1 VDPYAWAIDPDTLI
15 VVPAHVFAYVLI
27 TRRFPASP
35 WRWASFLTAHAL
47 ILIVSNS
54 PVNTIALNY
63 LLSVHLLQNV
73 VYAEWAPGLAVLG
86 LPAAFAA
93 WAARYR
99 LVRIATHPAFALPVW
114 LATYFTWH
122 VPAIYDAALD
132 HHSLLHVEHGM
143 YFWTG
148 VLVWWPVLHGRMH
161 SGAKAGYLFAAF
173 VLASP
178 LGLLLALVP
187 RAAYDT
193 YVHAPERLWG
203 LSPLADQQLAGAT
216 MATEQAAVFFAVF
229 ALYFARFMREQEA
242 LEEEVTPDSS

>member
-1 VDPYAWAIDPDTLI
+1 MDPYAWEIDPDTLI
-15 VVPAHVFAYVLI
+15 VVPAHLVAYYIV
-27 TRRFPASP
+27 TRRFPASR
-35 WRWASFLTAHAL
+35 WRWAAFLAAHAL
-47 ILIVSNS
+47 ILAVSNS
-54 PVNTIALNY
+54 PVNTLALGY
-63 LLSVHLLQNV
+63 LLSAHLLQNV

-86 LPAAFAA
+86 LPPAFAA
-93 WAARYR
+93 WVARYR
-99 LVRIATHPAFALPVW
+99 LVRIVTHPAFALPVW

-122 VPAIYDAALD
+122 VPLLYDAALD
-132 HHSLLHVEHGM
+132 HHALLHLEHGM

-148 VLVWWPVLHGRMH
+148 MLVWWPVIHGRMH

-193 YVHAPERLWG
+193 YVHAPERIWG
-203 LSPLADQQLAGAT
+203 LSPLADQQLAGVT
-216 MATEQAAVFFAVF
+216 MAGEQAIVFFAVF

-242 LEEEVTPDSS
+242 LEDVTSDSS

>member
-15 VVPAHVFAYVLI
+15 VVPAHVVAYFLI
-27 TRRFPASP
+27 TRRFPAP
-35 WRWASFLTAHAL
+35 AWRWASFLAAQGM
-47 ILIVSNS
+47 ILAVSNT
-54 PVNTIALNY
+54 PVNTLALKY

-73 VYAEWAPGLAVLG
+73 AYAEWAPGLAVLG
-86 LPAAFAA
+86 LPPAFAA

-99 LVRIATHPAFALPVW
+99 LVRVATHPAFALPVW

-122 VPAIYDAALD
+122 VPAIYDAALA
-132 HHSLLHVEHGM
+132 HHSLLHLEHGM

-148 VLVWWPVLHGRMH
+148 VLVWWPVVHGRMT

-193 YVHAPERLWG
+193 YIHAPERVWG
-203 LSPLADQQLAGAT
+203 LSPLADQQLAGVT
-216 MATEQAAVFFAVF
+216 MATEQAIVFFAVF
-229 ALYFARFMREQEA
+229 AFYFARFMREQEA
-242 LEEEVTPDSS
+242 LEDVTSDSS